1 MVGWEGGEGLLS
13 KNSLQDFTLISEAEE
28 YQQMDDSAHSPE
40 NISVPPFGSLLEFRQ
55 LRRLDATI
63 SVLVG
68 REDPSDTQTDVLANA
83 NIDAETLKHEQN
95 LQFVES
101 LPESLEERALRSCFR
116 DIYAAMET
124 LFEKRRRGGLKR
136 LKKVLLFFHIE
147 FD

>member
-28 YQQMDDSAHSPE
+28 YQQMDHSAHSPE

-83 NIDAETLKHEQN
+83 NIDAETLKHEA
-95 LQFVES
+95 ES
-101 LPESLEERALRSCFR
+101 TICGKPTGIVRRTGSEV
-116 DIYAAMET
+116 
-124 LFEKRRRGGLKR
+124 LFSGHLCGNGNA
-136 LKKVLLFFHIE
+136 I
-147 FD
+147 